1 MGSEQLASLPTA
13 RERVWATFCHLA
25 ALTPLLGIP
34 LGLIVGPLAVWLIK
48 KDESP
53 FVNRHGKAALNF
65 QISIAFLVLLVA
77 VVGFLY
83 VCVLAPLG
91 PHGRHLSVQQLF
103 SQPPPLWAVLLPAG
117 RIVVLLLVPFD
128 LICVIVGAVWANK
141 GREYR
146 YPLAIPFIR

>member
-1 MGSEQLASLPTA
+1 VPAGTGAQG

-34 LGLIVGPLAVWLIK
+34 LGLILGPLVVWLIK

-65 QISIAFLVLLVA
+65 QISIIFYVLVLA
-77 VVGFLY
+77 VIGLLF
-83 VCVLAPLG
+83 VCALAPLG
-91 PHGRHLSVQQLF
+91 PDERRLSVEQFL
-103 SQPPPLWAVLLPAG
+103 SPPPSLWAVLRPPA

-128 LICVIVGAVWANK
+128 LICVIVGAVFANK